1 MNKFTNSLQILRG
14 LEKDNLFAS
23 AVRLYEDGGEVC
35 RNDFFYALFNA
46 RAEDCLL
53 TYIHNLILYDENAF
67 SVACAED
74 GRPSERLKQAFISDL
89 KKINTLIDGLTPD
102 GEFGLGSPVPPF
114 DSDSLEET
122 VEKLIAFYGK
132 NGYGQYAAYKAFI
145 YRDKE
150 LIPVKNA
157 SAITLSDL
165 KDYREE
171 KRQVVD
177 NVSDFVGGLPYSH
190 MLLYGDRGT
199 GKSSTVH
206 AVLNKFCADGLRL
219 IEVDK
224 EDVCDI
230 KQIRESVS
238 RLPLKFII
246 FTDDLTFDGNDPSV
260 SSVKAALEGSVVS
273 GANSMIAATSN
284 RRHIVSESFSERENS
299 LHPTDLK
306 EEQLS
311 LADRFGL
318 TVIFSSTDKAAYLS
332 IVRQLADERQLSLSA
347 TELEALAERWAIV
360 RGGRSPRCAEQFVSL
375 AYSCLKTGR
384 KIEF

>member
-1 MNKFTNSLQILRG
+1 MNKFTNSLKILRG
-14 LEKDNLFAS
+14 LGKDNLFAA
-23 AVRLYEDGGEVC
+23 AVRFYEVGDEEC
-35 RNDFFYALFNA
+35 RNDFLNALFNA

-67 SVACAED
+67 SVACAER
-74 GRPSERLKQAFISDL
+74 GTLSESLKKAFISDL
-89 KKINTLIDGLTPD
+89 IKIDTLIDGLTPD

-114 DSDSLEET
+114 GSNSLEET
-122 VEKLIAFYGK
+122 VEKLITFYAR

-145 YRDKE
+145 YRGKE
-150 LIPVKNA
+150 LIPVKKT

-165 KDYREE
+165 KEYREE

-177 NVSDFVGGLPYSH
+177 NVSDFISGLPYSH

-219 IEVDK
+219 IEVEK

-238 RLPLKFII
+238 CLPLKFII

-306 EEQLS
+306 EERLS

-332 IVRQLADERQLSLSA
+332 IVRQLADEKQLGLSA
-347 TELEALAERWAIV
+347 AELEALAERWAIV
-360 RGGRSPRCAEQFVSL
+360 KGGRSPRRAEQFINL
-375 AYSCLKTGR
+375 AYSCLKAGR